1 MLPVDKVTLGAV
13 VVDVLGLVPETA

>member
-1 MLPVDKVTLGAV
+1 MLPVNKVTLGAV